1 MEDPVDQQRL
11 NEYQSKV
18 SDWIGRQGVLFQIRY
33 ARTVGAVTLG
43 RHLSGLTLKLVLF
56 LVVAGVCGFFVLNRY
71 FDSPGYG
78 ERVAGQVANALG
90 AGEIEVTGFSR
101 NFAKGDFQFLEL
113 KGGEESFFYEAKFEK
128 LRGEF
133 SFLTGVT
140 DSWRPS
146 AISIKKAD
154 LRLKAGGSEDEMK
167 LGFSS
172 IIESLKGQGISQ
184 IKIEDCSFSW
194 GYSKLTF
201 GMVRNSDFR
210 AVLHE
215 GIWEVELSGGTFQQ
229 NWLGPLAIKSADL
242 KVGMG
247 GIKIESLNL
256 ESNGGEADLKGSIS
270 GPVNMPTF
278 DLAGG
283 FNSLPIEK
291 LIKINGVSTREYIE
305 GRISGDLKI
314 GGSSNRQVELS
325 GQVKLDENDSV
336 TIRERWSLL
345 RALSILDNER
355 TYLRIDFNQGG
366 FAFSTGGGGIE
377 VSEINLNA
385 GNKARL
391 LGSFKTRLPT
401 QAEAAETL
409 GIKLTNNF
417 SLDYTDSSAAQE
429 LENDRMRIDS
439 RDDELGFGVD
449 IERSIDDGELEV
461 PKAQLSVK
469 ELEALRMRQE
479 MEVHRILGDL
489 KLAVPASSFNS
500 SKALLE
506 IYPKDELGWRWI
518 PIELNNANFM
528 NLSDKANELLLKQ
541 ARLRVSGPVKED

>member
-33 ARTVGAVTLG
+33 ARTVGTVTLG

-90 AGEIEVTGFSR
+90 AGEVEGRGFSR
-101 NFAKGDFQFLEL
+101 NFGKGDFQFLEL
-113 KGGEESFFYEAKFEK
+113 KGGGKSFFYEAKFEK

-256 ESNGGEADLKGSIS
+256 ESNGGEANLKGSIS

-391 LGSFKTRLPT
+391 LGGFKARLPT

-449 IERSIDDGELEV
+449 IGRSLDDGELEV

-518 PIELNNANFM
+518 PIELNDANFM

-541 ARLRVSGPVKED
+541 ARLRVSGPVKVD

>member
-18 SDWIGRQGVLFQIRY
+18 SDWIGRQGVLFQFRY

-56 LVVAGVCGFFVLNRY
+56 LVVAGVCGFFVLNRH

-78 ERVAGQVANALG
+78 EKVAGQVANALG

-101 NFAKGDFQFLEL
+101 NFGKGDFQFLEL

-201 GMVRNSDFR
+201 GMVRNSNFR
-210 AVLHE
+210 AVLHK

-242 KVGMG
+242 KIGMG

-325 GQVKLDENDSV
+325 GQVKLDEKDSV

-366 FAFSTGGGGIE
+366 FAFSTGGGGLE

>member
-18 SDWIGRQGVLFQIRY
+18 SDWIGRQGVLFQFRY

-90 AGEIEVTGFSR
+90 AGEVEVTGFSR

-128 LRGEF
+128 LRGDF
-133 SFLTGVT
+133 SLLTGVT

-201 GMVRNSDFR
+201 GMVRNSNFR

-325 GQVKLDENDSV
+325 GQVKLDEKDSV

-518 PIELNNANFM
+518 PIELNDANFM

>member
-18 SDWIGRQGVLFQIRY
+18 SDWIGRQGVLFQFRY

-43 RHLSGLTLKLVLF
+43 RHLSGLTVKLVLF
-56 LVVAGVCGFFVLNRY
+56 LVVAGVCGFFVLNRH

-78 ERVAGQVANALG
+78 EKVAGQVANALG

-101 NFAKGDFQFLEL
+101 NFGKGDFQFLEL

-201 GMVRNSDFR
+201 GRVRNSDFR

-242 KVGMG
+242 KIGMG

-518 PIELNNANFM
+518 PIELNDANFM

>member
-18 SDWIGRQGVLFQIRY
+18 SDWIGRQGVLFQFRY

-56 LVVAGVCGFFVLNRY
+56 LVVAGVCGFFVLNRH

-78 ERVAGQVANALG
+78 EKVAGQVANALG

-101 NFAKGDFQFLEL
+101 NFGKGDFQFLEL

-201 GMVRNSDFR
+201 GMVRNSNFR

-325 GQVKLDENDSV
+325 GQVKLDEKDSV

-518 PIELNNANFM
+518 PIELNDANFM

>member
-1 MEDPVDQQRL
+1 VEDPVDQQRL

-90 AGEIEVTGFSR
+90 AGEVEVTGFSR

-325 GQVKLDENDSV
+325 GQVKLDEKDSV

-518 PIELNNANFM
+518 PIELNDANFM

>member
-18 SDWIGRQGVLFQIRY
+18 SDWIGRQGVLFQFRY

-56 LVVAGVCGFFVLNRY
+56 LVVVGVCGFFVLNRH

-78 ERVAGQVANALG
+78 EKVAGQVANALG

-101 NFAKGDFQFLEL
+101 NFGKGDFQFLEL

-201 GMVRNSDFR
+201 GRVRNSDFR

-242 KVGMG
+242 KIGVG

-355 TYLRIDFNQGG
+355 TYLRIDFNQGS
-366 FAFSTGGGGIE
+366 FAFSTGGGGMQ

-449 IERSIDDGELEV
+449 IERTIEDGELEV

-518 PIELNNANFM
+518 PIELNDANFM

>member
-18 SDWIGRQGVLFQIRY
+18 SDWIGRQGVLFQFRY

-56 LVVAGVCGFFVLNRY
+56 LVVAGVCGFFVLNRH

-78 ERVAGQVANALG
+78 EKVAGQVANALG

-101 NFAKGDFQFLEL
+101 NFGKVDFQFLEL

-242 KVGMG
+242 KIGVG

-366 FAFSTGGGGIE
+366 FAFSTGGGGMQ

-401 QAEAAETL
+401 QAEAAEIL

-449 IERSIDDGELEV
+449 IERTIEDGELEV

-518 PIELNNANFM
+518 PIELNDANFM

>member
-18 SDWIGRQGVLFQIRY
+18 SDWIGRQGVLFQFRY

-56 LVVAGVCGFFVLNRY
+56 LVVAGVCGFFVLNRH

-78 ERVAGQVANALG
+78 EKVAGQVANALG

-101 NFAKGDFQFLEL
+101 NFGKGDFQFLEL

-201 GMVRNSDFR
+201 GKVRNSDFR

-242 KVGMG
+242 KIGVG

-366 FAFSTGGGGIE
+366 FAFSTGGGGMQ

-449 IERSIDDGELEV
+449 IERTIEDGELEV

-518 PIELNNANFM
+518 PIELNDANFM

>member
-1 MEDPVDQQRL
+1 VEDPVDQQRL

-18 SDWIGRQGVLFQIRY
+18 SDWIGRQGVLFQFRY

-56 LVVAGVCGFFVLNRY
+56 LVVAGVCGFFVLNRH

-78 ERVAGQVANALG
+78 EKVAGQVANALG

-101 NFAKGDFQFLEL
+101 NFGKGDFQFLEL

-128 LRGEF
+128 LRGDF
-133 SFLTGVT
+133 SLLTGVT

-201 GMVRNSDFR
+201 GMVRNSNFR

-325 GQVKLDENDSV
+325 GQVKLDEKDSV

-518 PIELNNANFM
+518 PIELNDANFM

>member
-18 SDWIGRQGVLFQIRY
+18 SDWIGRQGVLFQFRY

-56 LVVAGVCGFFVLNRY
+56 LVVAGVCGFFVLNRH

-78 ERVAGQVANALG
+78 EKVAGQVANALG

-101 NFAKGDFQFLEL
+101 NFGKGDFQFLEL

-201 GMVRNSDFR
+201 GRVRNSDFR

-242 KVGMG
+242 KIGMG

-355 TYLRIDFNQGG
+355 TYLRIDFNQGS

-518 PIELNNANFM
+518 PIELNDANFM

>member
-43 RHLSGLTLKLVLF
+43 RHLSGLALKLVLF

-90 AGEIEVTGFSR
+90 AGEVEVTGFSR
-101 NFAKGDFQFLEL
+101 NFGKGDFQFLEL

-325 GQVKLDENDSV
+325 GQVKLDEKDSV

-518 PIELNNANFM
+518 PIELNDANFM

>member
-1 MEDPVDQQRL
+1 VEDPVDQQRL

-18 SDWIGRQGVLFQIRY
+18 SDWIGRQGVLFQFRY

-56 LVVAGVCGFFVLNRY
+56 LVVAGVCGFFVLNRH

-78 ERVAGQVANALG
+78 EKVAGQVANALG

-101 NFAKGDFQFLEL
+101 NFGKGDFQFLEL

-325 GQVKLDENDSV
+325 GQVKLDEKDSV

-518 PIELNNANFM
+518 PIELNDANFM

>member
-18 SDWIGRQGVLFQIRY
+18 SDWIGRQGVLFQFRY

-56 LVVAGVCGFFVLNRY
+56 LVVAGVCGFFVLNRH

-78 ERVAGQVANALG
+78 EKVAGQVANALG
-90 AGEIEVTGFSR
+90 AGEVEVTGFSR

-325 GQVKLDENDSV
+325 GQVKLDEKDSV

-366 FAFSTGGGGIE
+366 FAFSTGGGGLE

-385 GNKARL
+385 GNQARL

-518 PIELNNANFM
+518 PIELNDANFM

>member
-90 AGEIEVTGFSR
+90 AGEVEVTGFSR

-325 GQVKLDENDSV
+325 GQVKLDEKDSV

-518 PIELNNANFM
+518 PIELNDANFM

>member
-90 AGEIEVTGFSR
+90 AGEVEGRGFSR
-101 NFAKGDFQFLEL
+101 NFGKGDFQFLEL
-113 KGGEESFFYEAKFEK
+113 KGGGKSFFYEAKFEK

-201 GMVRNSDFR
+201 GMVRNSVFR

-256 ESNGGEADLKGSIS
+256 ESNGGEANLKGLIS

-283 FNSLPIEK
+283 FNSLPIEN

-377 VSEINLNA
+377 VSEINLKA

-391 LGSFKTRLPT
+391 LGGFKARLPT

-449 IERSIDDGELEV
+449 IGRSLDDGELEV

-518 PIELNNANFM
+518 PIELNDANFM

-541 ARLRVSGPVKED
+541 ARLRVSGPVKVD

>member
-18 SDWIGRQGVLFQIRY
+18 SDWIGRQGVLFQFRY

-43 RHLSGLTLKLVLF
+43 RHLSGLTVKLVLF
-56 LVVAGVCGFFVLNRY
+56 LVVAGVCGFFVLNRH

-78 ERVAGQVANALG
+78 EKVAGQVANALG

-101 NFAKGDFQFLEL
+101 NFGKGDFQFLEL

-201 GMVRNSDFR
+201 GRVRNSDFR

-242 KVGMG
+242 KIGMG

-355 TYLRIDFNQGG
+355 TYLRIDFNQGS

-518 PIELNNANFM
+518 PIELNDANFM

-541 ARLRVSGPVKED
+541 AQLRVSGPVKED

>member
-1 MEDPVDQQRL
+1 VEDPVDQQRL

-18 SDWIGRQGVLFQIRY
+18 SDWIGRQGVLFQFRY

-56 LVVAGVCGFFVLNRY
+56 LVVVGVCGFFVLNRH

-78 ERVAGQVANALG
+78 EKVAGQVANALG

-101 NFAKGDFQFLEL
+101 NFGKGDFQFLEL

-201 GMVRNSDFR
+201 GRVRNSDFR

-242 KVGMG
+242 KIGMG
-247 GIKIESLNL
+247 WIKIESLHL

-366 FAFSTGGGGIE
+366 FAFSTGGGGMQ

-449 IERSIDDGELEV
+449 IERTIEDGELEV

-518 PIELNNANFM
+518 PIELNDANFM

>member
-1 MEDPVDQQRL
+1 VEDPVDQQRL

-18 SDWIGRQGVLFQIRY
+18 SDWIGRQGFLFQIRY

-90 AGEIEVTGFSR
+90 AGEVEVTGFSR

-325 GQVKLDENDSV
+325 GQVKLDEKDSV

-518 PIELNNANFM
+518 PIELNDANFM

>member
-18 SDWIGRQGVLFQIRY
+18 SDWIGRQGVLFQFRY

-43 RHLSGLTLKLVLF
+43 RHLSGLTVKLVLF
-56 LVVAGVCGFFVLNRY
+56 LVVAGVCGFFVLNRH

-78 ERVAGQVANALG
+78 EKVAGQVANALG

-101 NFAKGDFQFLEL
+101 NFGKGDFQFLEL

-201 GMVRNSDFR
+201 GRVRNSDFR

-215 GIWEVELSGGTFQQ
+215 GNWEVELSGGTFQQ

-242 KVGMG
+242 KIGMG

-518 PIELNNANFM
+518 PIELNDANFM

>member
-90 AGEIEVTGFSR
+90 AGEVEVTGFSR
-101 NFAKGDFQFLEL
+101 NFGKGDFQFLEL

-325 GQVKLDENDSV
+325 GQVKLDEKDSV

-518 PIELNNANFM
+518 PIELNDANFM

>member
-18 SDWIGRQGVLFQIRY
+18 TDWIGRQGVLFQFRY
-33 ARTVGAVTLG
+33 ARTVGTMTLG
-43 RHLSGLTLKLVLF
+43 RHLSSLTLKLVLF
-56 LVVAGVCGFFVLNRY
+56 LIFVGVFGFFVLKRHFN
-71 FDSPGYG
+71 SPEYG
-78 ERVAGQVANALG
+78 EKVAGQVANSLG
-90 AGEIEVTGFSR
+90 AGEVEVAGFSR
-101 NFAKGDFQFLEL
+101 NFGKGDFQFLEL

-154 LRLKAGGSEDEMK
+154 LKLKAGGSEDDMK

-184 IKIEDCSFSW
+184 IKIDDCSFSW

-201 GMVRNSDFR
+201 GMVRNSNFR

-215 GIWEVELSGGTFQQ
+215 GVWEVELSGGSFQQ

-242 KVGMG
+242 KIGVG
-247 GIKIESLNL
+247 GIMVESLRL
-256 ESNGGEADLKGSIS
+256 EADGGAADLKGSIS

-278 DLAGG
+278 DLAGS
-283 FNSLPIEK
+283 FSSLPIEK
-291 LIKINGVSTREYIE
+291 LIKINGVSTREYME
-305 GRISGDLKI
+305 GRISGGLVI
-314 GGSSNRQVELS
+314 GGSSNRRVELS
-325 GQVKLDENDSV
+325 GRVKLDENDIV
-336 TIRERWSLL
+336 TIRESWSLL
-345 RALSILDNER
+345 RALSVLDNER
-355 TYLRIDFNQGG
+355 SYLRIDFNQGG
-366 FAFSTGGGGIE
+366 FAFSTGGGGME
-377 VSEINLNA
+377 VSEIDLNA

-391 LGSFKTRLPT
+391 LGGFKTRLPT
-401 QAEAAETL
+401 QAEAADAL
-409 GIKLTNNF
+409 DMKLTNNF
-417 SLDYTDSSAAQE
+417 SRDYTDSSAAQE

-439 RDDELGFGVD
+439 RDDELAFGVD
-449 IERSIDDGELEV
+449 IERSIGEGELDV
-461 PKAQLSVK
+461 PEGQLSFK

-479 MEVHRILGDL
+479 MELHRITGDL
-489 KLAVPASSFNS
+489 KLAVPASGFS
-500 SKALLE
+500 SNEALLK

-518 PIELNNANFM
+518 PIEIRDANFM
-528 NLSDKANELLLKQ
+528 NIGDKTNELLLKQ
-541 ARLRVSGPVKED
+541 ARQRVSGPVEGN

>member
-90 AGEIEVTGFSR
+90 AGEVEVTGFSR

-518 PIELNNANFM
+518 PIELNDANFM

>member
-18 SDWIGRQGVLFQIRY
+18 SDWIGRQGVLFQFRY

-56 LVVAGVCGFFVLNRY
+56 LVVAGVCGFFVLNRH

-78 ERVAGQVANALG
+78 EKVAGQVANALG
-90 AGEIEVTGFSR
+90 AGEVEVTGFSR
-101 NFAKGDFQFLEL
+101 NFGKGDFQFLEL

-128 LRGEF
+128 LRGDF
-133 SFLTGVT
+133 SLLTGVT

-201 GMVRNSDFR
+201 GMVRNSNFR

-325 GQVKLDENDSV
+325 GQVKLDEKDSV

-518 PIELNNANFM
+518 PIELNDANFM

>member
-18 SDWIGRQGVLFQIRY
+18 SDWIGRQGVLFQFRY

-56 LVVAGVCGFFVLNRY
+56 LVVAGVCGFFVLNRH

-78 ERVAGQVANALG
+78 EKVAGQVANALG

-101 NFAKGDFQFLEL
+101 NFGKGDFQFLEL

-146 AISIKKAD
+146 AIRIKKAD

-242 KVGMG
+242 KIGVG

-366 FAFSTGGGGIE
+366 FAFSTGGGGMQ

-449 IERSIDDGELEV
+449 IERTIEDGELEV

-518 PIELNNANFM
+518 PIELNDANFM

>member
-18 SDWIGRQGVLFQIRY
+18 SDWIGRQGVLFQFRY

-56 LVVAGVCGFFVLNRY
+56 LVVVGVCGFFVLNRH

-78 ERVAGQVANALG
+78 EKVAGQVANALG

-101 NFAKGDFQFLEL
+101 NFGKGDFQFLEL

-154 LRLKAGGSEDEMK
+154 LKLKAGGSEEEMK

-201 GMVRNSDFR
+201 GRVRNSDFR

-242 KVGMG
+242 KIGMG
-247 GIKIESLNL
+247 GIKIESLHL

-355 TYLRIDFNQGG
+355 TYLRIDFNQGS

-449 IERSIDDGELEV
+449 IERSIEDGELEV

-518 PIELNNANFM
+518 PIELNDANFM

>member
-43 RHLSGLTLKLVLF
+43 RHLSGLSLKLVLF
-56 LVVAGVCGFFVLNRY
+56 LVVTGVCGFFVLNRH

-78 ERVAGQVANALG
+78 EKVAGQVANALG

-101 NFAKGDFQFLEL
+101 NFGKGDFQFLEL

-215 GIWEVELSGGTFQQ
+215 GSWEVELSGGTFQQ

-355 TYLRIDFNQGG
+355 TYLRINFNQGG

-449 IERSIDDGELEV
+449 IGRSLDDGELEV

-518 PIELNNANFM
+518 PIELNDANFM

-541 ARLRVSGPVKED
+541 ARLRVSGPVKVD

>member
-90 AGEIEVTGFSR
+90 AGEVEVTGFSR

-201 GMVRNSDFR
+201 GMVRNSNFR
-210 AVLHE
+210 AVLHK

-242 KVGMG
+242 KIGMG

-325 GQVKLDENDSV
+325 GQVKLDEKDSV

-366 FAFSTGGGGIE
+366 FAFSTGGGGLE

-518 PIELNNANFM
+518 PIELNDANFM

>member
-1 MEDPVDQQRL
+1 MEDPVDQQWL

-18 SDWIGRQGVLFQIRY
+18 SDWIGRQGVLFQFRY

-56 LVVAGVCGFFVLNRY
+56 LVVAGVCGFFVLNRH

-78 ERVAGQVANALG
+78 EKVAGQVANALG

-101 NFAKGDFQFLEL
+101 NFGKGDFQFLEL

-128 LRGEF
+128 LRGDF
-133 SFLTGVT
+133 SLLTGVT

-201 GMVRNSDFR
+201 GMVRNSNFR

-242 KVGMG
+242 KIGMG

-325 GQVKLDENDSV
+325 GQVKLDEKDSV

-366 FAFSTGGGGIE
+366 FAFSTGGGGLE

-518 PIELNNANFM
+518 PIELNDANFM

>member
-90 AGEIEVTGFSR
+90 AGEVEVTGFSR

-325 GQVKLDENDSV
+325 GQVKLDEKDSV

-506 IYPKDELGWRWI
+506 IYPKDDLGWRWI
-518 PIELNNANFM
+518 PIELNDANFM

>member
-18 SDWIGRQGVLFQIRY
+18 SDWIGRQGVLFQFRY

-56 LVVAGVCGFFVLNRY
+56 LVVAGVCVFFVLNRH

-78 ERVAGQVANALG
+78 EKVAGQVANALG
-90 AGEIEVTGFSR
+90 TGEVEVTGFSR

-154 LRLKAGGSEDEMK
+154 LRLKAGGSEEEMK

-184 IKIEDCSFSW
+184 IKIENCSFSW

-325 GQVKLDENDSV
+325 GQVKLDGNDSV

-366 FAFSTGGGGIE
+366 FAFSTGGGGLE

-401 QAEAAETL
+401 HAEAAETL

-449 IERSIDDGELEV
+449 IERSIDVGELEV

-518 PIELNNANFM
+518 PIELNDANFM

>member
-90 AGEIEVTGFSR
+90 AGEVEVTGFSR

>member
-18 SDWIGRQGVLFQIRY
+18 SDWIGRQGVLFQFRY

-56 LVVAGVCGFFVLNRY
+56 LVVAGVCGFFVLNRH

-78 ERVAGQVANALG
+78 EKVAGQVANALG

-101 NFAKGDFQFLEL
+101 NFGKGDFQFLEL

-201 GMVRNSDFR
+201 GRVRNSDFR

-242 KVGMG
+242 KIGVG

-355 TYLRIDFNQGG
+355 TYLRIDFNQGS

-449 IERSIDDGELEV
+449 IERSIEDGELEV

-518 PIELNNANFM
+518 PIELNDANFM

>member
-90 AGEIEVTGFSR
+90 AGEVEVTGFSR

-325 GQVKLDENDSV
+325 GQVKLDEKDSV

-366 FAFSTGGGGIE
+366 FAFSTGGGGLE

-385 GNKARL
+385 GNQARL

>member
-18 SDWIGRQGVLFQIRY
+18 SDWIGRQGVLFQFRY

-56 LVVAGVCGFFVLNRY
+56 LVVAGVCGFFVLNRH

-78 ERVAGQVANALG
+78 EKVAGQVANALG

-101 NFAKGDFQFLEL
+101 NFGKGDFQFLEL

-242 KVGMG
+242 KIGVG

-366 FAFSTGGGGIE
+366 FAFSTGGGGMQ

-449 IERSIDDGELEV
+449 IERTIEDGELEV

-518 PIELNNANFM
+518 PIELNDANFM

>member
-101 NFAKGDFQFLEL
+101 NFGKGDFQFLEL

-201 GMVRNSDFR
+201 GMVRNSNFR
-210 AVLHE
+210 AVLHK

-242 KVGMG
+242 KIGMG

-325 GQVKLDENDSV
+325 GQVKLDEKDSV

-518 PIELNNANFM
+518 PIELNDANFM

-541 ARLRVSGPVKED
+541 ARLRVSGPVKVD